1 MKFLKP
7 TLIGISVSLALSLT
21 GCTTSELDSSESQT
35 EQSQTDQQA
44 AKLTYV
50 RTVEGIEEYSLENGL
65 KVLLYPEPS
74 QPKTLVN
81 VTYRV
86 GSVNEY
92 YGETGMAHLLEH
104 MLFKG
109 STNYPKIDTEFKKRG
124 MSTNATTWLDRT
136 NYFEVFDA
144 NEDTLAW
151 SIGMEA
157 DRMINATFTEAQL
170 KSEMTVVR
178 NEMEKNENDPFRMLL
193 SRMSSLAFLWHN
205 YGNSTIGAR
214 SDVENFPFPRLR
226 EFYAKHYRPDN
237 AVLTIA
243 GRFDKET
250 TIANIEKTFGTIDK
264 PEKPLEALYTVEPT
278 QDGERE
284 VNLRRVGDL
293 PIIGLTYHAPSGLHK
308 DAAALRILQE
318 VLSDYTR
325 GRLQKNLV
333 EPGIATMATN
343 FSFMLRD
350 SSEFIFLAQT
360 EKNGDV
366 DQLEQRLIEIVENVK
381 VNPITAEEL
390 KLAKLKLATNSE
402 KAMRNVTGVGMELSE
417 YIAKGDYRHAF
428 YFRDVIAET
437 TLEQVQAAAEKYLIA
452 SNRTLGRFIPTEKP
466 IRAEIPATPDL
477 NDVLKDYKGKAVVAA
492 GEVYDNTVGNIKQRL
507 VTEEWPQGT
516 KVNVYPKKLRAE
528 QVIITMHFPSG
539 TSESLA
545 NKATAIGMIGSLIK
559 LGNEQYSKEQIST
572 KLDELKSS
580 IGIGTSAG
588 STNISIATDKPNMD
602 ASIAFLGEL
611 LASPTFPEKELEV
624 LKRSSISS
632 IESQRND
639 PQAIASNSFR
649 KALYNY
655 PKGHPKAYVELDD
668 RITNINAVTSK
679 QLSTL
684 YTSTFDI
691 KNGHITVVGDV
702 DAQQVSKQLATVLS
716 NYTNDAPYQYMPI
729 NLKNLKGEVVSTET
743 PDKANAQLYII
754 NPIEMNPTHEDYIAL
769 TIANSIFGGDPFTS
783 RIGARIRVKEGYSY
797 SVGAGMQASMLDKQ
811 GLFYAIAISAPEN
824 MDAVIAAYQEEVAKV
839 VESGFTEEELDRAVK
854 GYISNRTRS
863 WASDNAIASV
873 INNASNTNTDLEFY
887 DEQIEKVKQL
897 TTDDIK
903 AAFVKHV
910 AALDINIFKAGDFAN
925 AKSD

>member
-7 TLIGISVSLALSLT
+7 TLIGISVSIALSLS
-21 GCTTSELDSSESQT
+21 GCASSQTTPTANQT
-35 EQSQTDQQA
+35 EQQIG
-44 AKLTYV
+44 KLTYV
-50 RTVEGIEEYSLENGL
+50 RTVEGIEEYTLENGL
-65 KVLLYPEPS
+65 KVLLYPDPS

-144 NEDTLAW
+144 NEDTLEW

-157 DRMINATFTEAQL
+157 DRMINATFTEEQL

-226 EFYAKHYRPDN
+226 AFYTKHYRPDN

-250 TIANIEKTFGTIDK
+250 TIANIEQKFGAIAK
-264 PEKPLEALYTVEPT
+264 PTTPLEPLYTVEPT

-293 PIIGLTYHAPSGLHK
+293 PGIGLTYHAPSGLHE

-343 FSFMLRD
+343 FSFMLKD
-350 SSEFIFLAQT
+350 SSEFIFLAQA
-360 EKNGDV
+360 EKGGNIEL
-366 DQLEQRLIEIVENVK
+366 LEKSLINLVENVK
-381 VNPITAEEL
+381 TTPVTEEEL
-390 KLAKLKLATNSE
+390 KLAKLKLATNAE

-417 YIAKGDYRHAF
+417 YIAKGDYRHTF
-428 YFRDVIAET
+428 YFRDVIAAT
-437 TLEQVQAAAEKYLIA
+437 TLEQVQAAAEKYLIR

-466 IRAEIPATPDL
+466 HRAEIPVAPNL
-477 NDVLKDYKGKAVVAA
+477 NEVLKDYKGNAVVAA
-492 GEVYDNTVGNIKQRL
+492 GEVYDNTVANIKGRL
-507 VTEEWPQGT
+507 TTEQWPQGT
-516 KVNVYPKKLRAE
+516 KLNVYPKKLRAD
-528 QVIITMHFPSG
+528 QVVITMHFPSG
-539 TSESLA
+539 TADSLA
-545 NKATAIGMIGSLIK
+545 NNATAIGMIGSMIK
-559 LGNEQYSKEQIST
+559 LGNKNYSKEQIST

-580 IGIGTSAG
+580 IGIGTTAG
-588 STNISIATDKPNMD
+588 STSISVSTDKPNMD
-602 ASIAFLGEL
+602 ATIEFLGEL
-611 LASPTFPEKELEV
+611 LASPTFPKKELDV
-624 LKRSSISS
+624 IKRSSISN

-668 RITNINAVTSK
+668 RIANINGVTSQ
-679 QLSTL
+679 QLAAL
-684 YTSTFDI
+684 YHSTFDI

-702 DAQQVSKQLATVLS
+702 DGEKISAQLEAVLGR
-716 NYTNDAPYQYMPI
+716 YVNDAPYEYMPI
-729 NLKNLKGEVVSTET
+729 NLKDLQGAMVSTET

-754 NPIEMNPTHEDYIAL
+754 NPIKMNPKHEDYIAL
-769 TIANSIFGGDPFTS
+769 SIANSIFGGDPFTS

-797 SVGAGMQASMLDKQ
+797 SVGAGMQANMLDEQ
-811 GLFYAIAISAPEN
+811 GLFYAIAIAAPEN
-824 MDAVIAAYQEEVAKV
+824 MDPVIAAYKEEIAKV
-839 VESGFTEEELDRAVK
+839 IESGFTEEELDRAVQ
-854 GYISNRTRS
+854 GFISNRTRS
-863 WASDNAIASV
+863 WASDSAIAGV
-873 INNASNTNTDLEFY
+873 INNASNTKTDLAFY
-887 DEQIEKVKQL
+887 DEQIAQVQEL
-897 TTDDIK
+897 STDDIK
-903 AAFVKHV
+903 AAFLKHV
-910 AALDINIFKAGDFAN
+910 AHLDINIFKAGDFA
-925 AKSD
+925 KVEK